1 MRQLEQELLA
11 SLPSLLAAQAPVWHL
26 CLWYS
31 RVLPHSRT
39 QVLTYS
45 QVLRYSGTHALTYSR
60 THVLTYSRTHVLT
73 YSSSR
78 QLASTTLPT
87 HVHMAQVVLAEL
99 DCLLSLA
106 ACARDFELVR
116 PRP

>member
-1 MRQLEQELLA
+1 VRQLEQELLA

-31 RVLPHSRT
+31 RVLPHSGT
-39 QVLTYS
+39 QVLTNS
-45 QVLRYSGTHALTYSR
+45 RTHVRT
-60 THVLTYSRTHVLT
+60 THVLTYSR
-73 YSSSR
+73 SR

-116 PRP
+116 L

>member
-1 MRQLEQELLA
+1 VRQLEQELLA

-45 QVLRYSGTHALTYSR
+45 R
-60 THVLTYSRTHVLT
+60 THVLTYSRTHRYSGTQVLT
-73 YSSSR
+73 YSC
-78 QLASTTLPT
+78 T
-87 HVHMAQVVLAEL
+87 HVVGNLRPPRYLRTYMAQVVLAEL